1 MMNAITIVLTLAS
14 LVGSTSGFVTSA
26 PHAFGRPASSLDA
39 IKKPA
44 AKAPAAKK
52 PAAPAAKAPVLADIV
67 DTAVAAGSFKTL
79 AAALG
84 AAGLVDTLKSKGPFT
99 VFAPTDEAFAKLPKG
114 TVEDLLKPENKAKL
128 AAILT
133 YHVVAGE
140 VMASAV
146 VTMDGKTAATVNGA
160 SVKIGVKAG
169 ADTVDDAKVLTT
181 DVKASN
187 GVIHIIDSVMIPKPA
202 LADIVDTAV
211 AAGSFKT
218 LAAALGAAGLV
229 DTLKGKGPFTV
240 FAPTDEAFAKLPKGT
255 VEDLLKPENKA
266 KLAAILTYHV
276 VSGEVMASTV
286 VTLDGKK
293 AATVNG
299 ASVTI
304 GVKNGAVTV
313 DDAKVLTTDIKASN
327 GVIHIIDSVMI
338 PK

>member
-1 MMNAITIVLTLAS
+1 MMQAITIVLTLAS
-14 LVGSTSGFVTSA
+14 VVGSTSGFATSA
-26 PHAFGRPASSLDA
+26 PQVFGRPVTSLSMA
-39 IKKPA
+39 KPA
-44 AKAPAAKK
+44 AKT
-52 PAAPAAKAPVLADIV
+52 PAAKATPSPVMADIV

-84 AAGLVDTLKSKGPFT
+84 AADLVATLKSKGPFT

-133 YHVVAGE
+133 YHVIAGE
-140 VMASAV
+140 VMASTV
-146 VTMDGKTAATVNGA
+146 VTMDGKSAATVNGA

-169 ADTVDDAKVLTT
+169 AVTVDGAKVVTT
-181 DVKASN
+181 DIKTSN
-187 GVIHIIDSVMIPKPA
+187 GVIHVIDSVLMPKPA

-255 VEDLLKPENKA
+255 VEDLLKPANKA

-276 VSGEVMASTV
+276 IAGEVMASTV
-286 VTLDGKK
+286 VTMDGKT

-299 ASVTI
+299 KSVKI
-304 GVKNGAVTV
+304 GVKGAAVTV
-313 DDAKVLTTDIKASN
+313 DGAKVLTTDIKTSN
-327 GVIHIIDSVMI
+327 GVIHIIDTVMI